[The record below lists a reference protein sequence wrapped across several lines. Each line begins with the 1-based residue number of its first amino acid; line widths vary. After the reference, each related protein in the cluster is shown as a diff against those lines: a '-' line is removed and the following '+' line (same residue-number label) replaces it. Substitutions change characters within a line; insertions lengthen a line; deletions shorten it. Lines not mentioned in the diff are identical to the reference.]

1 MTSASSNDRDNR
13 QKLEQKIGEA
23 IGLEMAAQKAV
34 EELSSKGLLDNGGMK
49 SNLERMK
56 KEANNHQTK
65 LEGLVKKLS
74 QSIKGGEGG
83 AGTLNSD
90 NIQGSATET
99 EQKASQIMQT
109 YLGNEP
115 DSSEAIE
122 FLCLA
127 EAGEVTHYEV
137 LDTIKKSK
145 FKNKQQLAAQI
156 KSILGQEK
164 KHLQLCTKLAKQNA
178 VS

>member
-1 MTSASSNDRDNR
+1 
-13 QKLEQKIGEA
+13 
-23 IGLEMAAQKAV
+23 
-34 EELSSKGLLDNGGMK
+34 
-49 SNLERMK
+49 
-56 KEANNHQTK
+56 
-65 LEGLVKKLS
+65 
-74 QSIKGGEGG
+74 
-83 AGTLNSD
+83 
-90 NIQGSATET
+90 
-99 EQKASQIMQT
+99 MQT

-137 LDTIKKSK
+137 LDTIIKKSK

>member
-1 MTSASSNDRDNR
+1 MTSASSNDKDNK

-49 SNLERMK
+49 SKLERMK

-74 QSIKGGEGG
+74 QSTKGG

-137 LDTIKKSK
+137 LDTIIKKSK